1 MEEILESS
9 PAKSVPQDKKNYA
22 TQGAL
27 ENFISANN
35 SKTNFITIANEKQRR
50 SSQLA
55 NFFNQLYGKI
65 TAPHFIYLITF
76 KNGIETYSFSIADE
90 SQIEAMAQELAC
102 R

>member
-55 NFFNQLYGKI
+55 NFFNQLYGRQCQIFCVFDLLDGVVARFLSAI
-65 TAPHFIYLITF
+65 TQNL
-76 KNGIETYSFSIADE
+76 
-90 SQIEAMAQELAC
+90 
-102 R
+102 